1 MDDRGPKKLDTSS
14 RGTRHLKYGH
24 FGNAAFSETRHEWRF
39 LRSAAEHSTQEF
51 ESTTA
56 QRFLLR
62 DDSCSSRDAD
72 TQECSVSQF
81 SKRRGRFRHEEALL
95 QRFGSGS
102 NTTPHPSPTR
112 GACLASG
119 YAPSRH
125 PHRSTQ
131 WIPLIASTRD
141 CTSNVLRLNLLTSQ
155 PTPQKEESGLPGVV
169 DLPQISEAFA
179 EVHLPSSSPLLH
191 VQMITDFD
199 NARSLISIRQTT
211 ATTLLLH
218 QYEGRSQD
226 TSSPT
231 ASNDLIAKPVLTIPI
246 SRTGGQSHAAF
257 ALCSDGRYHRL
268 GIIDVHGNWSVWHI
282 RAQKHVST
290 RSLSSARL
298 EYSGKLF
305 AWQGR
310 RRPAHIQPF
319 FDGWH
324 RVLWL
329 QRRRSDEKLLL
340 VCNRQVVQMFDALG
354 QPLGDVDIQ
363 LRLGSDEWLLD
374 VQRLYQHPNVSVILT
389 TSRLLTLSLT
399 RDKRP
404 LNLLCSW
411 DHFHG
416 STDLQYKMSIIE
428 FPYGMSDTPSLGS
441 QLTSTRC
448 TCSFIYDAESRG
460 YILCFLFPWRR
471 RRPGSLGE

>member
-1 MDDRGPKKLDTSS
+1 MDDRGLKKLDTSS
-14 RGTRHLKYGH
+14 RDTRHLRYGH
-24 FGNAAFSETRHEWRF
+24 FGNATFSEVRHEWRF

-56 QRFLLR
+56 QRFLLQ
-62 DDSCSSRDAD
+62 DGSCSSRDAD
-72 TQECSVSQF
+72 TRERIVSQS
-81 SKRRGRFRHEEALL
+81 SKRNGRSCGVEALL
-95 QRFGSGS
+95 QHFGSSS
-102 NTTPHPSPTR
+102 NATPHPSPTR

-119 YAPSRH
+119 YVPSRH

-155 PTPQKEESGLPGVV
+155 PTHQKEESGLPGVV
-169 DLPQISEAFA
+169 NLPQISEDFA
-179 EVHLPSSSPLLH
+179 EAELPTSRPLLQ

-199 NARSLISIRQTT
+199 NTRSLIGIRQATV
-211 ATTLLLH
+211 TTLLLH

-231 ASNDLIAKPVLTIPI
+231 ASNDLMAKPVLSIPV
-246 SRTGGQSHAAF
+246 SRTGGQSHAGF

-268 GIIDVHGNWSVWHI
+268 GIIDTRGNWSVWHI

-290 RSLSSARL
+290 RSFSSARL

-310 RRPAHIQPF
+310 RRPPHIQPF

-324 RVLWL
+324 RILWL

-363 LRLGSDEWLLD
+363 LRLGPDEWLLD
-374 VQRLYQHPNVSVILT
+374 VQGLYQHSKLCVMLT
-389 TSRLLTLSLT
+389 TSRLLVLSLT
-399 RDKRP
+399 HGKRP
-404 LNLLCSW
+404 LGLLCSW

-416 STDLQYKMSIIE
+416 STDLQYKMSIVE
-428 FPYGMSDTPSLGS
+428 FPYGMSGTPAQKS
-441 QLTSTRC
+441 QLTNARC
-448 TCSFIYDAESRG
+448 TCSSIYDWESRG
-460 YILCFLFPWRR
+460 HILCFLLTWR
-471 RRPGSLGE
+471 